1 MKRKTK
7 ISLSILSLLVAG
19 LGILCY
25 VRWGVWFGNPPEAPY
40 ITAPTPHRVLLTFGN
55 DGPLSR
61 MVSWQADSVLHTSY
75 LELMDA
81 SGHDEAVCLPAEGEV
96 FVSRSGKTAF
106 YHVAIEKLQP
116 GHQYRYRAVTNEQS
130 SPWYHF
136 SMPSGDVDKPGRF
149 SFLYFGDVQ
158 DSIGGISN
166 RLVREAWKAHPETEF
181 VVFGG
186 DLCERPTDA
195 FWAET
200 FHSIDSI
207 AQTLPTLVCT
217 GNHEYLKYPIRKL
230 ERRFSLTFP
239 YFLRSMVGENQVY
252 NLPYHDAQLY
262 LLDSNR
268 ELPFLYTQRNWLEQK
283 MKEKPARW
291 NIVVL
296 HHPIYSAKS
305 GSNNL
310 MQRLA
315 FGDVLNDNA
324 DLVLQGHEHAYARMT
339 QHGPRGE
346 ARPPIFTVSH
356 CSPKHYRIE
365 FSDRFDRFGTGTQ
378 YYQQITIHGDTLS
391 MRTYDAQTQQLYDA
405 VDLVK
410 GEHDHP
416 TLIDRA
422 RHIPE
427 RLEFTPR
434 PGNKKDAQFAAR
446 IADYKR
452 KKGLQ

>member
-1 MKRKTK
+1 MKRKNK

-40 ITAPTPHRVLLTFGN
+40 TTAPTPHRVLLTFGN

-136 SMPSGDVDKPGRF
+136 SMPSGDVEKPGRF

-217 GNHEYLKYPIRKL
+217 GNHEYLKYPIRRL
-230 ERRFSLTFP
+230 ERRFSLVFS
-239 YFLRSMVGENQVY
+239 YFLQSMVGENQVY
-252 NLPYHDAQLY
+252 ALNYGNLQLC

-268 ELPFLYTQRNWLEQK
+268 EWPYLMQQKTWLEEQ
-283 MKEKPARW
+283 MKHSPARW
-291 NIVVL
+291 NVVVL

-305 GSNNL
+305 SSNNL
-310 MQRLA
+310 TQRWA
-315 FGDVLNDNA
+315 FASTLNDYA

-339 QHGPRGE
+339 RHNDEGQPTV
-346 ARPPIFTVSH
+346 PVYTVSH
-356 CSPKHYRIE
+356 CSPKQYRIE
-365 FSDRFDRFGTGTQ
+365 FDERFDRFGTGTQ
-378 YYQQITIHGDTLS
+378 FYQLIAVRGDTLQ
-391 MRTYDAQTQQLYDA
+391 MNTYDAATGQLYDR
-405 VDLVK
+405 VNIVK
-410 GEHDHP
+410 GEHDHVQ
-416 TLIDRA
+416 IVDEGQQ
-422 RHIPE
+422 IPE
-427 RLEFTPR
+427 ILRFTPR
-434 PGNKKDAQFAAR
+434 PGNKKDAAFADR
-446 IADYKR
+446 IRDYKR
-452 KKGLQ
+452 RKGIR

>member
-1 MKRKTK
+1 MKRKNK

-40 ITAPTPHRVLLTFGN
+40 TTAPIPHRVLLTFGN

-61 MVSWQADSVLHTSY
+61 MVSWQADSTLHDAR
-75 LELMDA
+75 LELIDL
-81 SGHDEAVCLPAEGEV
+81 SDHEEIFSLPATGEV
-96 FVSRSGKTAF
+96 FASRSGKTAF
-106 YHVAIEKLQP
+106 YHVALDKLQS
-116 GHQYRYRAVTNEQS
+116 GHQYRYRAVTNGQS

-136 SMPSGDVDKPGRF
+136 EMPAGDLEKSGNF

-166 RLVREAWKAHPETEF
+166 RLVLNAWKAHPETEF

-195 FWAET
+195 FWHES
-200 FHSIDSI
+200 FLSIDSI
-207 AQTLPTLVCT
+207 AQTLPVLICT

-230 ERRFSLTFP
+230 ERRFSLIFP

-252 NLPYHDAQLY
+252 NLSYHDARIY

-268 ELPFLYTQRNWLEQK
+268 ELPFLLTQRNWLEQK
-283 MKEKPARW
+283 MKEHPARW

-296 HHPIYSAKS
+296 HHPIYSTKS
-305 GSNNL
+305 NTNNL
-310 MQRLA
+310 MQRLTFA
-315 FGDVLNDNA
+315 DVVNENA
-324 DLVLQGHEHAYARMT
+324 DLVLQGHEHAYARMMRHT
-339 QHGPRGE
+339 PKGE
-346 ARPPIFTVSH
+346 ATTPLFTVSH

-365 FSDRFDRFGTGTQ
+365 FSERFDRFGTGTQ
-378 YYQQITIHGDTLS
+378 YYQQISIHGDTLS
-391 MRTYDAQTQQLYDA
+391 MRTFDAQTQQLYDA
-405 VDLVK
+405 VDIVK
-410 GEHDHP
+410 GEHDRP

-422 RHIPE
+422 RSIPE

-434 PGNKKDAQFAAR
+434 PGNKKDAKFAAR
-446 IADYKR
+446 IADYKK
-452 KKGLQ
+452 KKGLH